1 MKRQQGTANLPP
13 ALDDATLADI
23 LPERVP
29 VQMPELPT
37 TLTISTEQQFRAIGD
52 PLRSRILGII
62 QHQPA
67 TAKQLAERLGATP
80 GAIGHHLHVLEAAGL
95 AQVVARRL
103 IRGTV
108 AKYYTRTAR
117 IFVNELPHDVAGV
130 TEFGLGM
137 LAHGYEELAET
148 VGTGEH
154 DALRCEAFPHVRLS
168 PERAH
173 EYRERLLALVA
184 DLLQEP
190 PDAHGEV
197 YGVLISMFKAP
208 AYVQVEAGSV
218 EPNTDGEQV

>member
-1 MKRQQGTANLPP
+1 MK
-13 ALDDATLADI
+13 LAKSEEDGPEI

-29 VQMPELPT
+29 VQMPELPAT
-37 TLTISTEQQFRAIGD
+37 VTIGTEQQFRAIGD

-67 TAKQLAERLGATP
+67 TAKQLATRLNATS

-117 IFVNELPHDVAGV
+117 IFVSELPHDVAGV
-130 TEFGLGM
+130 AAFGLGM
-137 LAHGYEELAET
+137 LAHGYEELAEA
-148 VGTGEH
+148 VSSGEQ
-154 DALRCEAFPHVRLS
+154 DELRCEAFPHVRLS
-168 PERAH
+168 PERAQM
-173 EYRERLLALVA
+173 YRERLLALVS

-190 PDAHGEV
+190 SDAHGQV

-208 AYVQVEAGSV
+208 TYLQVEAVAAEKEVG
-218 EPNTDGEQV
+218 GEQV